1 MENSKVNTV
10 WGLLR
15 LGMGWIF
22 LWAFIDKL
30 FGLGFATCRDATTK
44 IVESGCAKA
53 WMNGGSPTKG
63 FLSFGVQGPF
73 ADFFKSLA
81 GSPIVD
87 WLFMLGLLFIG
98 LTLILGIMS
107 RLGGYA
113 GALLMVFM
121 YLAASIWPAN
131 NPFIDD
137 HVIYL
142 LVLLALPLVNA
153 SHSLG
158 LGKWWEKCSF
168 VQKNPIFK

>member
-1 MENSKVNTV
+1 MENSKVNTI

-15 LGMGWIF
+15 LGMGWVF
-22 LWAFIDKL
+22 LWAFLDKL
-30 FGLGFATCRDATTK
+30 FGFGFATCRNADTGA
-44 IVESGCAKA
+44 IESMCAKA
-53 WMNGGSPTKG
+53 WAAGGSPTKG

-98 LTLILGIMS
+98 LTLILGIMT

-113 GALLMVFM
+113 GAALMILM

-137 HVIYL
+137 HIIYL
-142 LVLLALPLVNA
+142 LVLLALPIANA

-158 LGKWWEKCSF
+158 LGRWWSQTSF
-168 VQKNPIFK
+168 AQKHPLFK